1 MNDRALPG
9 VEGPPACPFIAF
21 EDERD
26 ERSSSPDHRHR
37 CYAEVQPAPRALAHQ
52 EAYCLSS
59 AFPVCPTFQ
68 DWARREAAQARS
80 AGRAVAAPP
89 AISAAVNDEREPD
102 AGDEAPPPIAAEG
115 PQADA
120 PAGGEPS
127 EADDDIEPWA
137 APPHD
142 EPEPVIHRNP
152 PRDWAAPPPWATGG
166 AAAGAAMS
174 GAGGAA
180 VNEAPDFLAS
190 RDPARGLAGSAADRL
205 AGGSPAVPPPP
216 HGPSS
221 SPSAPASDDLVG
233 LVGAAGVGAAGAA
246 AGAAASTG
254 GAAGTRAS
262 APEPLTRP
270 PSGAYPTTTA
280 SGRRPTVSSTRSRA
294 QQHDGPSWE
303 SAKRYE
309 AYPTIKTR
317 AGLPGIPRIAVWAG
331 ALGVAA
337 LALFF
342 LPALLGVGGGGTG
355 ASPSPSRTAAVAT
368 ASPDPTPIPEPTAQ
382 TYIIKKNDT
391 LLKIAKKFDLTLEE
405 LLAAN
410 KDTIKDADKIKVG
423 QEIIIP
429 IPTPDEVTDPSAAAP
444 DDSASA
450 AP

>member
-1 MNDRALPG
+1 MSDRALPG

-80 AGRAVAAPP
+80 AGRAAAAPP
-89 AISAAVNDEREPD
+89 AISAAVNDEREPE
-102 AGDEAPPPIAAEG
+102 AGAEPEAEPAPPIEANASPADAPAAEG
-115 PQADA
+115 PDDA
-120 PAGGEPS
+120 
-127 EADDDIEPWA
+127 ADDIDPWV
-137 APPHD
+137 APPHED
-142 EPEPVIHRNP
+142 DEPVIHRNP
-152 PRDWAAPPPWATGG
+152 PRDWAAPPPWATGAG
-166 AAAGAAMS
+166 AAGAAAS
-174 GAGGAA
+174 GAGGAHP
-180 VNEAPDFLAS
+180 NEAPDFLAS

-205 AGGSPAVPPPP
+205 AGGSTAVPPPTR
-216 HGPSS
+216 GASS
-221 SPSAPASDDLVG
+221 SPSAPPSDDLVG
-233 LVGAAGVGAAGAA
+233 LVGAAGAGAA
-246 AGAAASTG
+246 AGAAA
-254 GAAGTRAS
+254 GAGAGSR
-262 APEPLTRP
+262 APEPLSRP

-280 SGRRPTVSSTRSRA
+280 SGRRPTVSSTRSRT

-317 AGLPGIPRIAVWAG
+317 AGLPGVPRIAVWAG

-342 LPALLGVGGGGTG
+342 LPALLGIGGGGTG
-355 ASPSPSRTAAVAT
+355 ATPSPSKTAAVAT

-429 IPTPDEVTDPSAAAP
+429 LPTLDEVTDPSAAAP
-444 DDSASA
+444 DESAT
-450 AP
+450 PEP

>member
-80 AGRAVAAPP
+80 AGRAAAAPP
-89 AISAAVNDEREPD
+89 AISAAVNDERELED
-102 AGDEAPPPIAAEG
+102 LGEAEPPI
-115 PQADA
+115 
-120 PAGGEPS
+120 
-127 EADDDIEPWA
+127 EADPVPAAASATGGPNGEGDDIDPWA

-142 EPEPVIHRNP
+142 DDQPVIHRNP

-166 AAAGAAMS
+166 AAAGAAAS
-174 GAGGAA
+174 GASGARP
-180 VNEAPDFLAS
+180 NDAPDFLAS

-205 AGGSPAVPPPP
+205 AGGSTAVPPPARDT
-216 HGPSS
+216 SS

-233 LVGAAGVGAAGAA
+233 LAGAAGAGAVAGAA
-246 AGAAASTG
+246 AGDEAWSRPSAAA
-254 GAAGTRAS
+254 
-262 APEPLTRP
+262 PLTRP

-280 SGRRPTVSSTRSRA
+280 SGRRPTVSSTRSRT

-355 ASPSPSRTAAVAT
+355 ASPSPSTTAAVAT
-368 ASPDPTPIPEPTAQ
+368 ASPDPTPVPEPTAQ
-382 TYIIKKNDT
+382 TYTIKKNDT

-410 KDTIKDADKIKVG
+410 KETIKDADKIKVG

-429 IPTPDEVTDPSAAAP
+429 LPTPDEVTDPSAAAP
-444 DDSASA
+444 DESAT
-450 AP
+450 PEP

>member
-1 MNDRALPG
+1 MSDRALPG

-80 AGRAVAAPP
+80 AGRAAAAPP
-89 AISAAVNDEREPD
+89 AISAAVNDEREPED
-102 AGDEAPPPIAAEG
+102 VSEAEPPVEADVAPP
-115 PQADA
+115 DA
-120 PAGGEPS
+120 PAAGGPGD
-127 EADDDIEPWA
+127 ADDDGDPWA

-142 EPEPVIHRNP
+142 DDEPVIHRNP

-166 AAAGAAMS
+166 AAAGAAAS
-174 GAGGAA
+174 GAAGARP
-180 VNEAPDFLAS
+180 NEAPDFLAS

-205 AGGSPAVPPPP
+205 AGGSPAVPPPTR
-216 HGPSS
+216 GASS
-221 SPSAPASDDLVG
+221 SPSAPPSDDLVG
-233 LVGAAGVGAAGAA
+233 LVGAAGAGAA
-246 AGAAASTG
+246 AGAAAGDEAWSRPR
-254 GAAGTRAS
+254 AA
-262 APEPLTRP
+262 EPLTRP

-280 SGRRPTVSSTRSRA
+280 SGRRPTVSSTRPRT

-331 ALGVAA
+331 ALGIAA

-355 ASPSPSRTAAVAT
+355 ASPSPTTTAAVAT
-368 ASPDPTPIPEPTAQ
+368 ASPDPTPVPEPTAQ

-410 KDTIKDADKIKVG
+410 KETIKDADKIKVG

-429 IPTPDEVTDPSAAAP
+429 LPTPDEVTDPSAAAP
-444 DDSASA
+444 DDGAT
-450 AP
+450 PEP

>member
-1 MNDRALPG
+1 MSDRALPG

-80 AGRAVAAPP
+80 SGRAAVAPP
-89 AISAAVNDEREPD
+89 AMSAAVNDERESDDAIEADPPVEVDPDGEAAAPGGPD
-102 AGDEAPPPIAAEG
+102 APDEP
-115 PQADA
+115 
-120 PAGGEPS
+120 
-127 EADDDIEPWA
+127 ADDEIDRWA
-137 APPHD
+137 APPH
-142 EPEPVIHRNP
+142 EEEEPVIHRNP
-152 PRDWAAPPPWATGG
+152 PRDWAAPPPWAGG
-166 AAAGAAMS
+166 AAAGGPPATPNGGGS
-174 GAGGAA
+174 GSVRAQDRPPG
-180 VNEAPDFLAS
+180 FLAS
-190 RDPARGLAGSAADRL
+190 REAGRGLAGSAADRL
-205 AGGSPAVPPPP
+205 ASGAPASSVVPR
-216 HGPSS
+216 GASS
-221 SPSAPASDDLVG
+221 SPSTPPSDELAG
-233 LVGAAGVGAAGAA
+233 LVGAAGAG
-246 AGAAASTG
+246 GPRG
-254 GAAGTRAS
+254 GP
-262 APEPLTRP
+262 APISRP
-270 PSGAYPTTTA
+270 ASGAYPTTTA
-280 SGRRPTVSSTRSRA
+280 SGRRPTVSSTRTRVQQ

-317 AGLPGIPRIAVWAG
+317 AGLPGIPRIAIWAG

-355 ASPSPSRTAAVAT
+355 ASPSPSRTPVVAT

-382 TYIIKKNDT
+382 TYTIKSGDT
-391 LLKIAKKFDLTLEE
+391 LLKIAKKFGLTLDQ

-410 KDTIKDADKIKVG
+410 KDTIKNADKIKVG

-429 IPTPDEVTDPSAAAP
+429 VPPPGEVTDPSAATP
-444 DDSASA
+444 SKS
-450 AP
+450 PKP